1 MIIISSEVGGGE
13 EEQHYQPKMEITG
26 KNTP

>member
-13 EEQHYQPKMEITG
+13 EAQHYQPKMEITG